1 MLCLKKSPQFLSL
14 RIVGNSIEE
23 EHLSC
28 DVFVGGEIVLD
39 VVDDD
44 ILGHLG
50 SCPDH
55 HGCVQDVVS
64 NVLIKCA
71 LNTCQLYF
79 HFCYSKSYPDTCF

>member
-50 SCPDH
+50 S
-55 HGCVQDVVS
+55 
-64 NVLIKCA
+64 
-71 LNTCQLYF
+71 
-79 HFCYSKSYPDTCF
+79 